1 MSDILLWSPFLTKTN
16 TSSPLSL
23 HTVCWR
29 CRGLNH
35 RLNSSMS
42 HMVLYKQRDFFF
54 PLLSNLNPSGF
65 YTFSLCL
72 ATTYCLSLVLPSLFL
87 LSPLWLARSAS
98 CLCQASIKPISC
110 EGCEP
115 PRSYLLPCG
124 LFKKRLKA
132 SWAELGAGCWV
143 STRAKHQSES
153 TTDLYTRLPF
163 CLSQNEYLPVCF
175 YFQCFFFLCCCSLVK
190 VFIYLLIVFPHSAAG
205 SACWHFFVAAED
217 WNVLVCKFWR

>member
-1 MSDILLWSPFLTKTN
+1 MISFTLLQLNKLGTEIKIRNDVICKYMKPLTTIYDWDNSVVDCYQN

-23 HTVCWR
+23 LTACWQ

-42 HMVLYKQRDFFF
+42 HMAQTERPFFP

-72 ATTYCLSLVLPSLFL
+72 ATTFCLSLVLPSLFG
-87 LSPLWLARSAS
+87 SPLWLARPAS

-110 EGCEP
+110 EGCDP

-132 SWAELGAGCWV
+132 S
-143 STRAKHQSES
+143 
-153 TTDLYTRLPF
+153 
-163 CLSQNEYLPVCF
+163 
-175 YFQCFFFLCCCSLVK
+175 
-190 VFIYLLIVFPHSAAG
+190 
-205 SACWHFFVAAED
+205 
-217 WNVLVCKFWR
+217 